1 MKLSLLAGP
10 ASDIPS
16 PSSQSDGGSAPSTP
30 RPTTPPT
37 PERGEFFLKPDKYF
51 VSYNHMVLA
60 DAGKHTSE
68 YSVKFKWKY
77 EDQIL
82 TQIDI

>member
-1 MKLSLLAGP
+1 MAGQRPLHQGQQLLQP
-10 ASDIPS
+10 QIVVS
-16 PSSQSDGGSAPSTP
+16 
-30 RPTTPPT
+30 
-37 PERGEFFLKPDKYF
+37 FFSKPDKYF
-51 VSYNHMVLA
+51 APCNHMVLA
-60 DAGKHTSE
+60 DGGKQTSE